1 MNEFNLTDFK
11 YHGYNQDELNTM
23 ILFYQEHSS
32 IKMVT
37 EIAIQVKEIAA
48 QAAKIEEL
56 EKMADLEM
64 ERLKAC
70 EHIAEGEI
78 GCEVL
83 FPLCPS
89 TQAVSVLCLKFEKV
103 NQEFLSLKAKLEK
116 ARGALQYVLDQG
128 KVVEGEGVWLGHS
141 GQIKIEEALRGIV

>member
-48 QAAKIEEL
+48 QAAKIEE
-56 EKMADLEM
+56 KDK
-64 ERLKAC
+64 R
-70 EHIAEGEI
+70 IAELEDFMGAI
-78 GCEVL
+78 H
-83 FPLCPS
+83 
-89 TQAVSVLCLKFEKV
+89 KV
-103 NQEFLSLKAKLEK
+103 EEGLGKETRKP
-116 ARGALQYVLDQG
+116 YVMQ
-128 KVVEGEGVWLGHS
+128 
-141 GQIKIEEALRGIV
+141 